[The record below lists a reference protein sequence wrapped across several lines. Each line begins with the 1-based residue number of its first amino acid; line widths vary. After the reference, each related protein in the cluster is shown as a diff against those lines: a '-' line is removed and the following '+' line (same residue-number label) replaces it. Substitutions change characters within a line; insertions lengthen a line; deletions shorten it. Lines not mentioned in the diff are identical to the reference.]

1 MAARPWSPAGEFS
14 SEYRARVCRDG
25 GAQCRHRHLE
35 RGPLGSGLRGWFRA
49 AARRP
54 ASETEVRDYREK
66 FFSGDPD
73 RDARGGQEMKPR
85 W

>member
-1 MAARPWSPAGEFS
+1 MSAHLIIVLVFAGMVALS
-14 SEYRARVCRDG
+14 AGIATSNVV
-25 GAQCRHRHLE
+25 HS
-35 RGPLGSGLRGWFRA
+35 GPGSVAGSGA

-73 RDARGGQEMKPR
+73 RDIRGGQEMKPR